1 MRDDYSPFI
10 GRFRTYST
18 GGQLLVRNPRTFT
31 DVVTQ
36 YCPGKT
42 TELVA
47 LPELEKTKIPIRRQ
61 EMQEKVL
68 EEVVPVEVI
77 IDEDSY

>member
-1 MRDDYSPFI
+1 VASYWLETPEPLPM
-10 GRFRTYST
+10 
-18 GGQLLVRNPRTFT
+18 LLPNTVREKQR
-31 DVVTQ
+31 
-36 YCPGKT
+36 
-42 TELVA
+42 ELVA

-68 EEVVPVEVI
+68 EEVIPVEVI